1 MGFAAALI
9 VAGLIAAVGL
19 IQLVMALRQ
28 GNRQIEEIPEAQI
41 SARYW
46 VNTHNGLHASR
57 ASAVWLL
64 LIAGALV
71 TATVAGLTFEL
82 AVSVA
87 VLLVLL
93 PLLIAFA
100 CRFFANRVN
109 RSL

>member
-9 VAGLIAAVGL
+9 VAGLIAVVGL
-19 IQLVMALRQ
+19 IQLTLAVRQ
-28 GNRQIEEIPEAQI
+28 GDRRVEDIPEARI
-41 SARYW
+41 SARYGA
-46 VNTHNGLHASR
+46 NAHNGLHASR

-71 TATVAGLTFEL
+71 TATVAGLSFEL

-93 PLLIAFA
+93 PLLVAFA
-100 CRFFANRVN
+100 CRFVADRVN
-109 RSL
+109 RIL